1 MRTGERGGSR
11 VLGKRAVAADPDRQ
25 VPAARLERRGLARL
39 EQPEL
44 GAVDVHLVGA
54 HHRFPRLADDERRD
68 APAAVH
74 RDRRPDDGGH
84 RAGAAGLADRV
95 EPRVVLGDVAPLGIA
110 RDRLEVVAAEEELGE
125 DDDGCAVLGGGADQ
139 PHRRLDISLDLGGH
153 GDGLGGGD
161 PEQHHRSMLRDGRNV
176 VGSRETVRAHR
187 LRGGTTWHLHV
198 LSSSRV

>member
-1 MRTGERGGSR
+1 MSARTTVS
-11 VLGKRAVAADPDRQ
+11 
-25 VPAARLERRGLARL
+25 PASPTTSAEIRRRPSTGIDA
-39 EQPEL
+39 PTT
-44 GAVDVHLVGA
+44 AVD
-54 HHRFPRLADDERRD
+54 
-68 APAAVH
+68 
-74 RDRRPDDGGH
+74 

-95 EPRVVLGDVAPLGIA
+95 EPRVVLGDVAPLRLA

-125 DDDGCAVLGGGADQ
+125 DDDGCAVLSGGADQ

-187 LRGGTTWHLHV
+187 L
-198 LSSSRV
+198 